1 MMQIHIETN
10 PGAGWQYH
18 STIERTDDEQ
28 VAALAQQLVN
38 PDPDEPQFAA
48 PTTETLQVAAVE
60 LTGLLDEGA
69 IIALQLGESVVELAQ
84 RARDRKWGQERVRA
98 LI

>member
-1 MMQIHIETN
+1 MVKIHIETN
-10 PGAGWQYH
+10 PGDGWQYH
-18 STIERTDDEQ
+18 STIERTDDTQ
-28 VAALAQQLVN
+28 VDALAQQLVN

-48 PTTETLQVAAVE
+48 PTAETLQVAGIE

-69 IIALQLGESVVELAQ
+69 IIALQLGKSVVELA
-84 RARDRKWGQERVRA
+84 RRSRDRKWGQERIRA

>member
-1 MMQIHIETN
+1 MQIHIETN

-28 VAALAQQLVN
+28 VDALAQQLVN

-48 PTTETLQVAAVE
+48 PTAETVRAAGIE

-69 IIALQLGESVVELAQ
+69 IIALQLGESVVAMAH